1 MPNLFLFTL
10 RISLYATYIPCPRCG
25 EPSVWEG
32 NEFRPFCSE
41 RCKLID
47 LGAWANDEYRLPTQD
62 APQHNKGSQNED
74 DYED

>member
-1 MPNLFLFTL
+1 MKKNLTRLSRVKQVNPRNHLHFD
-10 RISLYATYIPCPRCG
+10 CPRCG

-47 LGAWANDEYRLPTQD
+47 LGAWANDIKRY
-62 APQHNKGSQNED
+62 PQSEEK
-74 DYED
+74 

>member
-1 MPNLFLFTL
+1 MKGKSPTCSKDVEWNEK
-10 RISLYATYIPCPRCG
+10 AT
-25 EPSVWEG
+25 
-32 NEFRPFCSE
+32 FRPFCSE